1 MAFSKF
7 QFYILAFHSCIGGC
21 NGCIRIDQDDNNGL
35 ENVHKILEKF
45 YLESGLEDEG
55 IARADLWP
63 MAGVLA
69 VNAAIE
75 NDKG

>member
-1 MAFSKF
+1 
-7 QFYILAFHSCIGGC
+7 
-21 NGCIRIDQDDNNGL
+21 
-35 ENVHKILEKF
+35 
-45 YLESGLEDEG
+45 LESGLEDEG
-55 IARADLWP
+55 ISRADLWP